1 MKHKKQQTVLAF
13 DIGLKRTGVAC
24 GQTFTKTA
32 NPAGQLT
39 VNNGR
44 FDWSKLDSLLNEWQ
58 PQLIVIGDPQATD
71 PHLNKVV
78 NRFKSY
84 IQQQH
89 KIPIVQV
96 NETLTSS
103 AANTE
108 LSDNQL
114 QGKLTTER
122 KIKLRDQVAACLIL
136 ESYFHSL
143 N

>member
-1 MKHKKQQTVLAF
+1 M
-13 DIGLKRTGVAC
+13 
-24 GQTFTKTA
+24 
-32 NPAGQLT
+32 
-39 VNNGR
+39 
-44 FDWSKLDSLLNEWQ
+44 
-58 PQLIVIGDPQATD
+58 
-71 PHLNKVV
+71 
-78 NRFKSY
+78 
-84 IQQQH
+84 
-89 KIPIVQV
+89 